1 MKHLFVYGT
10 LKKAFRED
18 FTLGAK
24 FVGAYETED
33 RWILFDFISFP
44 ALIPGDSVV
53 KGEVWEV
60 PEDTLDKI
68 DEYEGQQFTRREIQV
83 RYTEEGIHGAW
94 DWVETYIF
102 TNTSSLLNDHNL
114 CTTWD

>member
-1 MKHLFVYGT
+1 MDMNKLFVYGT
-10 LKKAFRED
+10 LKRAFRED
-18 FTLGAK
+18 GTLGAEFIGK
-24 FVGAYETED
+24 YETDE
-33 RWILFDFISFP
+33 RWILFDFGPYP

-53 KGEVWEV
+53 RGEVWEV

-83 RYTEEGIHGAW
+83 RKGPLSQSWE
-94 DWVETYIF
+94 WVDSYLFI
-102 TNTSSLLNDHNL
+102 NTSALLDDHNL